1 MSNPWAAYL
10 LGPSAGLL
18 ELTKAADLLTGLPK
32 ALRHG
37 RMLSVLNANRAA
49 LGLGG
54 VSALRWIKATGGKI
68 PYVAVALT
76 AADVALNWHQKGLG
90 DADTQGAIVL
100 GGGGVAATMV
110 AGPLGAIAWEAG
122 TLIGTGITNIPV
134 GGGRNLGQAMGSA
147 SFDLAYGEVAT
158 MPERSREWYR
168 TATPEQMAA
177 EQEAID
183 SALRESKRIVERTSK
198 PWLYGYDV
206 ARGGLGR
213 LGRIVGL
220 G

>member
-1 MSNPWAAYL
+1 
-10 LGPSAGLL
+10 
-18 ELTKAADLLTGLPK
+18 
-32 ALRHG
+32 
-37 RMLSVLNANRAA
+37 
-49 LGLGG
+49 
-54 VSALRWIKATGGKI
+54 
-68 PYVAVALT
+68 
-76 AADVALNWHQKGLG
+76 
-90 DADTQGAIVL
+90 
-100 GGGGVAATMV
+100 VAATMV

-158 MPERSREWYR
+158 LPERSREWYR
-168 TATPEQMAA
+168 TATPEQMAE

-183 SALRESKRIVERTSK
+183 AALRESRRIVERTSK
-198 PWLYGYDV
+198 PWLYGYDL

-213 LGRIVGL
+213 LGGIVGL